1 MALCLMVLN
10 GANLNLLGSREPDI
24 YGERTLADI
33 EALCRA
39 RAEEKA
45 SDSEEWTI
53 DFRQDNAEGV
63 LIDSVQ
69 EAARSCAGLIVNPGG
84 YAHTSVGLRDALLS
98 CYAHKIEVH
107 LSNLYKREDFR
118 QRSLS
123 AAAVDGVITGLGA
136 QGYVLAIDAIVAM
149 HRLKNL
155 CTKTLPPKQSHPSQK

>member
-1 MALCLMVLN
+1 MELCLMVLN
-10 GANLNLLGSREPDI
+10 GANLNLLGSREPHI

-39 RAEEKA
+39 RAEEHA

-63 LIDSVQ
+63 LIDCIQ
-69 EAARSCAGLIVNPGG
+69 EAARSCAGLVVNPGG

-98 CYAHKIEVH
+98 CDATKIEVH
-107 LSNLYKREDFR
+107 LSNLYKREEFR

-136 QGYVLAIDAIVAM
+136 QGYLLAIDAIIAI

-155 CTKTLPPKQSHPSQK
+155 HTKTLHRKQSHQSQK